1 MVDRGGRLGDY
12 YQGEMQ
18 EPNYS
23 SFSAGASAATPSSP
37 SPSYPST
44 PHQEPFLPSPLY
56 PPRYMPHMA
65 AAGLTTQPPSPPLA
79 PHLAA
84 WQTPPPSSQ
93 AETSAHSSSSEPPS
107 ASHSPYSRLSSSF
120 NSMAAS
126 RDSSNYFS
134 SMAAGGMASHPL
146 NPYAAYAQN
155 MMNSAWNTYNIAA
168 FQGYQRAGVPYDPQ
182 MGDYFGEG
190 RECVN
195 CGAISTP
202 LWRRDGTGHYLCN
215 ACGLYHKMNGMNR
228 PLVKPPKRLVDFSCG
243 MFTPAS
249 RRMGLCCTN
258 CGTTTTTLWRRNND
272 GEPVCNACGLYYKLH
287 GVNRP
292 LAMRKDGIQ
301 TRKRKPKSQKGSG
314 GPKEEIKTEA
324 ALEKKSPNIGSGVE
338 VAPGLTSAAAASRGG
353 SLQSRPGGGHLSPS
367 LNPSS
372 ASSTTHQGV
381 KKEPMDMGISSI
393 SSSSSRP
400 GVNPR
405 GFSPDSHSAGQYHAT
420 GSRATPPHLGH
431 PYSAYPYP
439 EAAKLPP
446 SLSGPHGGPADL
458 SQLHQQKFEHFYR
471 AQGSD
476 STPTYT

>member
-1 MVDRGGRLGDY
+1 VDRGRQIGRPTTGSCWAS
-12 YQGEMQ
+12 QGAMQ

-23 SFSAGASAATPSSP
+23 SFPAGASAVSPP

-56 PPRYMPHMA
+56 PPRYMPHMT
-65 AAGLTTQPPSPPLA
+65 AGLPGQPPSPPLA
-79 PHLAA
+79 PAHLA

-93 AETSAHSSSSEPPS
+93 AESAHSSSSTSEPPAAAHS
-107 ASHSPYSRLSSSF
+107 AAAYSRLSSSF

-134 SMAAGGMASHPL
+134 SMAAGGMASHL
-146 NPYAAYAQN
+146 NPYAAAYAQN
-155 MMNSAWNTYNIAA
+155 MMNSAWNTYLPTW
-168 FQGYQRAGVPYDPQ
+168 YQSKGVPYDPQ

-228 PLVKPPKRLVDFSCG
+228 PLVDFSCG

-314 GPKEEIKTEA
+314 GGPKDEIKTEA
-324 ALEKKSPNIGSGVE
+324 ALEKKSPSIGSGVE
-338 VAPGLTSAAAASRGG
+338 VAPGLAAAAASSRG
-353 SLQSRPGGGHLSPS
+353 LQSRGSGGHLSPS
-367 LNPSS
+367 LTSSS
-372 ASSTTHQGV
+372 ASAAAHQGV
-381 KKEPMDMGISSI
+381 KKEPMDQGI
-393 SSSSSRP
+393 SSSSRS
-400 GVNPR
+400 R
-405 GFSPDSHSAGQYHAT
+405 GFSPDSHSAVHQYHAAAAA
-420 GSRATPPHLGH
+420 RATPPHLSH
-431 PYSAYPYP
+431 PSPYSAYFAP

-446 SLSGPHGGPADL
+446 SLSGPHGGPSDL
-458 SQLHQQKFEHFYR
+458 SQLHHQKFDFYR

-476 STPTYT
+476 SAPTYT